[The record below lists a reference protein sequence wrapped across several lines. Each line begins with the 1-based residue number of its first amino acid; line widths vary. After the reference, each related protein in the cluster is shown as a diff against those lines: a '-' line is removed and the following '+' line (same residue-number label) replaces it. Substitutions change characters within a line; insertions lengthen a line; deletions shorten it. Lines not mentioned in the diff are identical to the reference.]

1 MLKCVERVYHT
12 MENPRSDDIGNIGL
26 RSVNAEL
33 YQRFRV
39 RCAEKKIH
47 YGTGF
52 EQAIEAWLIS
62 SAGED
67 VLSYPPFDAVIN
79 HNIVD
84 QFRAECKEKKISIV
98 DGIADAIVTWL
109 RNLAFTKPYPSREP
123 GKPGRPRKDSTKWK
137 VG

>member
-1 MLKCVERVYHT
+1 
-12 MENPRSDDIGNIGL
+12 MENLKTEDIDQIGL
-26 RSVNAEL
+26 RNVNAEL

-52 EQAIEAWLIS
+52 EQAISAWLIS
-62 SAGED
+62 STGED
-67 VLSYPPFDAVIN
+67 LLSYPPFDTIN

-84 QFRAECKEKKISIV
+84 KFRARCKERKLSIV
-98 DGIADAIVTWL
+98 SGITDAIVVWL
-109 RNLAFTKPYPSREP
+109 RNLSFTDPYPPREP

-137 VG
+137 VK

>member
-1 MLKCVERVYHT
+1 MESLKSE
-12 MENPRSDDIGNIGL
+12 DIENIGL

-52 EQAIEAWLIS
+52 EQAISAWLIS

-67 VLSYPPFDAVIN
+67 VLSYPPFDVI
-79 HNIVD
+79 HH
-84 QFRAECKEKKISIV
+84 SIV
-98 DGIADAIVTWL
+98 DKFRVRCVERKLSVVSGITDAIIVWL
-109 RNLAFTKPYPSREP
+109 RNLSFTDPYPSREP
-123 GKPGRPRKDSTKWK
+123 GKPGRPRKDTTKWK
-137 VG
+137 VK

>member
-1 MLKCVERVYHT
+1 MESLKSE
-12 MENPRSDDIGNIGL
+12 DIDQIGL

-52 EQAIEAWLIS
+52 EQAI
-62 SAGED
+62 
-67 VLSYPPFDAVIN
+67 VV
-79 HNIVD
+79 
-84 QFRAECKEKKISIV
+84 
-98 DGIADAIVTWL
+98 WL
-109 RNLAFTKPYPSREP
+109 RNLSFTDPYPSREP

-137 VG
+137 VK

>member
-1 MLKCVERVYHT
+1 MESLKSE
-12 MENPRSDDIGNIGL
+12 DIDQIGL
-26 RSVNAEL
+26 RNVNAEL

-52 EQAIEAWLIS
+52 EQAISAWLIS

-67 VLSYPPFDAVIN
+67 LLSYPPFDKIN
-79 HNIVD
+79 RGIVD
-84 QFRAECKEKKISIV
+84 KFCTRCKEKKLDVIY
-98 DGIADAIVTWL
+98 GIGEAIVVWL
-109 RNLAFTKPYPSREP
+109 RNLSFTDPYPSREPGKP

-137 VG
+137 VK

>member
-1 MLKCVERVYHT
+1 MESLKSE
-12 MENPRSDDIGNIGL
+12 DIDQIGL

-52 EQAIEAWLIS
+52 EQAISAWLIS

-67 VLSYPPFDAVIN
+67 LLSYPPFDRIN
-79 HNIVD
+79 RGIVNK
-84 QFRAECKEKKISIV
+84 FRTRCKEKKLDVIY
-98 DGIADAIVTWL
+98 GIGEAIVVWL
-109 RNLAFTKPYPSREP
+109 RNLSFTDPYPSREP

-137 VG
+137 VK